1 MQSKASIALHS
12 PLLKWN
18 KESRHFDRLPMK
30 FMLFPL
36 NLLKNVDDVDK
47 SDWYFTVY
55 IGFG

>member
-1 MQSKASIALHS
+1 
-12 PLLKWN
+12 
-18 KESRHFDRLPMK
+18 MK